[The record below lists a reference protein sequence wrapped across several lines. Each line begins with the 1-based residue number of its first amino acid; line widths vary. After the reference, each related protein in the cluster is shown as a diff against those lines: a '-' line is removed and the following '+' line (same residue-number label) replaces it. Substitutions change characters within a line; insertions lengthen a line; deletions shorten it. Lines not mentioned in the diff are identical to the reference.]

1 VGINRYKQRDE
12 VLKSIGF
19 SSYKE
24 YLASNLWKS
33 IRARV
38 LREFSTCQ
46 CGKPATQVHH
56 RSYKKRYLLG
66 RGKLRLA
73 MKPICEDCHKQ
84 IEFDGD
90 QKTSLGRANAKLAD
104 IAKAAKESG
113 VVIPAKHFAKQSVT
127 CECGKTFSSEGK
139 RAAHLR
145 TSRKCK
151 YSAKRNP
158 LARNSDR

>member
-1 VGINRYKQRDE
+1 MGINRYKQRDE

-24 YLASNLWKS
+24 YLASSLWKS

-66 RGKLRLA
+66 KGKLRLA
-73 MKPICEDCHKQ
+73 MKPICYDCHKQ

-90 QKTSLGRANAKLAD
+90 RKTSLGRANAKFAE
-104 IAKAAKESG
+104 IARAARENG
-113 VVIPAKHFAKQSVT
+113 VAIPSKHFAKQRTQCSPVA
-127 CECGKTFSSEGK
+127 CQCGKKFSSDGK
-139 RAAHLR
+139 LAAHLR

-151 YSAKRNP
+151 YSVRFTP
-158 LARNSDR
+158 R